1 MAFES
6 EKTMFEVYREKT
18 YTDKFRVVYFTE
30 LNDHNKGS
38 EINRAMSGEHF
49 TDGFIRDIKKEEA
62 KARIDG
68 LLDRMNSGESMTP
81 EQFER
86 EMTGYLA

>member
-18 YTDKFRVVYFTE
+18 YSDKFRVVYFTE
-30 LNDHNKGS
+30 LNDHNKGT
-38 EINRAMSGEHF
+38 EINRAMAGEHF
-49 TDGFIRDIKKEEA
+49 IDGFIRDIKKEEA

-68 LLDRMNSGESMTP
+68 LIDRMNSGEIMTP
-81 EQFER
+81 DQFEN
-86 EMTGYLA
+86 EMSGYLA

>member
-38 EINRAMSGEHF
+38 EINRAMAGEHF
-49 TDGFIRDIKKEEA
+49 TDGFIRDIKKDEA

-68 LLDRMNSGESMTP
+68 LLERMNSGETMTA
-81 EQFER
+81 EEFER
-86 EMTGYLA
+86 EMSGYLA